1 MDKVATIVLPVFGLI
16 GVGYVVSWSRILDDT
31 RGEALSDFVFVVAI
45 PLLILRILATAD
57 FAGTSAWR
65 LWLVFFSAFA
75 LSWVSGTILIRLL
88 FARDARAGLVA
99 GLAASYGN
107 TTLVGIPLVLAAFGT
122 AGAVPMA
129 LIVAVQLPAVMT
141 VVALLMRRA
150 ARRDGV
156 DTVFT
161 GRSATAAAVAKTVL
175 FNPIVIGLAA
185 GGLWRLSGEPF
196 TGLPADLISRLA
208 DVAGTL
214 ALFAMGMG
222 LRRYGIRHNVGAG
235 LVLTTVKLLVMP
247 ALVLL
252 LARAIDLPPVATRVM
267 IIAAACPTGV
277 TPFLVAGQFRTG
289 EALASNTIT
298 VSTILAVV
306 SVAFWLHAVD
316 WLPAL

>member
-1 MDKVATIVLPVFGLI
+1 MDKVATIVFPVFGLI
-16 GVGYVVSWSRILDDT
+16 GVGYLISWSRILDDS

-75 LSWVSGTILIRLL
+75 LSWALGTILIRQL

-107 TTLVGIPLVLAAFGT
+107 TTLVGIPLVLAAYGT

-150 ARRDGV
+150 ERRDGV
-156 DTVFT
+156 DTADT
-161 GRSATAAAVAKTVL
+161 GRPTMAAAVAKTVL

-185 GGLWRLSGEPF
+185 GGLWRLSGVPF
-196 TGLPADLISRLA
+196 AGLPADLISRLA

-214 ALFAMGMG
+214 ALFAMGMS
-222 LRRYGIRHNVGAG
+222 LRRYGVRRNVGAG
-235 LVLTTVKLLVMP
+235 LVLTLVKLLVMP

-252 LARAIDLPPVATRVM
+252 LARAIDLPPVAARVM
-267 IIAAACPTGV
+267 VIAAACPTGV

-298 VSTILAVV
+298 VSTILAVA

-316 WLPAL
+316 WLLAL

>member
-1 MDKVATIVLPVFGLI
+1 LDKVATIVFPVFGLI
-16 GVGYVVSWSRILDDT
+16 GVGYLISWSRILDDS

-75 LSWVSGTILIRLL
+75 LSWALGTILIRQL

-107 TTLVGIPLVLAAFGT
+107 TTLVGIPLVLAAYGT

-150 ARRDGV
+150 ERRDGV
-156 DTVFT
+156 DTADT
-161 GRSATAAAVAKTVL
+161 GRPTIAAAVAKTVL

-185 GGLWRLSGEPF
+185 GGLWRLSGVPF
-196 TGLPADLISRLA
+196 AGLPADLISRLA

-214 ALFAMGMG
+214 ALFAMGMS
-222 LRRYGIRHNVGAG
+222 LRRYGVRRNVGAG
-235 LVLTTVKLLVMP
+235 LVLTLVKLLVMP

-252 LARAIDLPPVATRVM
+252 LARAIDLPPVAARVM
-267 IIAAACPTGV
+267 VIAAACPTGV

-298 VSTILAVV
+298 VSTILAVA

-316 WLPAL
+316 WLLAL

>member
-1 MDKVATIVLPVFGLI
+1 MDKVATIVFPVFGLI
-16 GVGYVVSWSRILDDT
+16 GVGYLISWSRILDDS

-75 LSWVSGTILIRLL
+75 LSWALGTILIRQL

-107 TTLVGIPLVLAAFGT
+107 TTLVGIPLVLAAYGT

-150 ARRDGV
+150 ERRDDV
-156 DTVFT
+156 DTADT
-161 GRSATAAAVAKTVL
+161 GRPTIAAAVAKTVL

-185 GGLWRLSGEPF
+185 GGLWRLSGVPF
-196 TGLPADLISRLA
+196 AGLPADLISRLA

-214 ALFAMGMG
+214 ALFAMGMS
-222 LRRYGIRHNVGAG
+222 LRRYGVRRNVGAG
-235 LVLTTVKLLVMP
+235 LVLTLVKLLVMP

-252 LARAIDLPPVATRVM
+252 LARAIDLPPVAARVM
-267 IIAAACPTGV
+267 VIAAACPTGV

-298 VSTILAVV
+298 VSTILAVA

-316 WLPAL
+316 WLLAL